1 MSYVEAIPLLLKLK
15 FQFVF
20 REMLFQNLKYS
31 KYSTG
36 TEFMLRRFI
45 HQQIVMNSYF
55 IPLPGLLCDD
65 WVHPQ
70 ETYRWPAHKWVL
82 PERMLCW
89 YHFMFFKVTFHVWEK
104 EKSNS
109 YSDLGEGEFCK
120 CSQG

>member
-36 TEFMLRRFI
+36 AEFMLRRFI

-65 WVHPQ
+65 
-70 ETYRWPAHKWVL
+70 
-82 PERMLCW
+82 
-89 YHFMFFKVTFHVWEK
+89 
-104 EKSNS
+104 
-109 YSDLGEGEFCK
+109 
-120 CSQG
+120 